1 MDRFF
6 HVTEKGSTV
15 RTEIMAGIT
24 TFMAMAYILMVN
36 AGMFSNPFGDGTDV
50 LGVSYGAIYVA
61 TAISAVV
68 GTLLIGLLS
77 NLPLAQA
84 SGMGLNAYFVYTVCV
99 GLGLSYANALVLVL
113 FDGIIFVLLTVTGLR
128 KIIFDSIPHEVKAAI
143 SAGIGLFIA
152 FIGLQN
158 AGIVVNDSSTCVNL
172 HSFNVFTGEQTWAT
186 IFPMLVTLLAVFA
199 IGAMSKKKV
208 RGAVLWGILGAAVV
222 YYVVGLITVPG
233 FYASAIAPNLTS
245 DFFGAFRDFGT
256 QAFGAVFKS
265 GFDFSAFIA
274 ANGTGA
280 FVVMLLTTMLAFCMV
295 DMFDT
300 LGTLYGACSAGNMLD
315 KDGNVPNMDRAMLAD
330 ACATCAGAV
339 CGTSTVTTFVESSA
353 GVAEGG
359 RTGLASAIA
368 PNLTSDFFGAFRD
381 FGTQAFGA
389 VFKSGFDFSAFIA
402 ANGTGAFVV
411 MLLTTMLAFCMVDMF
426 DTLGTLY
433 GACSAGNMLD
443 KDGNVPNMDRAML
456 ADACAT
462 CAGAV
467 CGTSTVTTFVESSA
481 GVAEGGRTGLASMA
495 TAVMFFIAMFLS
507 PVAQLIPTY
516 ACAAALIYV
525 GVLMMSNVRN
535 IAWDD
540 PAAAVTGF
548 VTVAFMPLT
557 YNISYGIAFGL
568 ISYVF
573 VKIFTGKIKEIN
585 VGTWIISIL
594 FALMFFLTR

>member
-1 MDRFF
+1 M
-6 HVTEKGSTV
+6 
-15 RTEIMAGIT
+15 
-24 TFMAMAYILMVN
+24 
-36 AGMFSNPFGDGTDV
+36 
-50 LGVSYGAIYVA
+50 
-61 TAISAVV
+61 
-68 GTLLIGLLS
+68 
-77 NLPLAQA
+77 
-84 SGMGLNAYFVYTVCV
+84 
-99 GLGLSYANALVLVL
+99 
-113 FDGIIFVLLTVTGLR
+113 
-128 KIIFDSIPHEVKAAI
+128 
-143 SAGIGLFIA
+143 
-152 FIGLQN
+152 
-158 AGIVVNDSSTCVNL
+158 VNDSATCVNL

-186 IFPMLVTLLAVFA
+186 IFPMLITLIAVFA

-208 RGAVLWGILGAAVV
+208 RGAVLWGILGAAVL
-222 YYVVGLITVPG
+222 YYAIGLITVPG
-233 FYASAIAPNLTS
+233 FYASA
-245 DFFGAFRDFGT
+245 
-256 QAFGAVFKS
+256 V
-265 GFDFSAFIA
+265 
-274 ANGTGA
+274 
-280 FVVMLLTTMLAFCMV
+280 
-295 DMFDT
+295 
-300 LGTLYGACSAGNMLD
+300 
-315 KDGNVPNMDRAMLAD
+315 
-330 ACATCAGAV
+330 
-339 CGTSTVTTFVESSA
+339 
-353 GVAEGG
+353 
-359 RTGLASAIA
+359 A

-535 IAWDD
+535 INWDD

-573 VKIFTGKIKEIN
+573 VKIFTGKIKDIN